1 MTSFRKLSARA
12 LLIAVFA
19 TPTAALA
26 ERPSVIDSTRATR
39 AQLQYSFSRGQTSSY
54 TLQFTQ
60 QIEPLSGQPDE
71 NNFLITV
78 SLPFNQE
85 VQNVSDSGVSS
96 IATTLGE
103 LALDVQTESRTNFD
117 PVRER
122 LRGVRITSRVDRDGT
137 LVEQINPLAI
147 GLPAFDPA
155 ALVADIFLS
164 SQPALPREAVG
175 IGDSWIQT
183 IPMSLTTVD
192 LSISGDIS
200 VRYTLVGYAFYGGRE
215 VAVLDGVY
223 ETSVSG
229 VESMEGLTSATV
241 VGRGNGEGYVLFS
254 VGEGRVL
261 EHGMRNGVVLTTT
274 DATGSRSVVG
284 IQFQASV
291 SLGGLPQDAEGS
303 AAVVAP

>member
-1 MTSFRKLSARA
+1 
-12 LLIAVFA
+12 
-19 TPTAALA
+19 
-26 ERPSVIDSTRATR
+26 
-39 AQLQYSFSRGQTSSY
+39 
-54 TLQFTQ
+54 
-60 QIEPLSGQPDE
+60 
-71 NNFLITV
+71 V
-78 SLPFNQE
+78 SLPFTQE